1 VCEWV
6 GEGARVGVGVDVCEG
21 RGVSVG
27 ARVSVMGEWVCERVS
42 VCVRSGKC
50 EWVWVGERGYE

>member
-1 VCEWV
+1 V
-6 GEGARVGVGVDVCEG
+6 GEGARGGVGVEVCEG

-27 ARVSVMGEWVCERVS
+27 ARVSVMGELVCERVS

-50 EWVWVGERGYE
+50 EWVWVGEWGYE